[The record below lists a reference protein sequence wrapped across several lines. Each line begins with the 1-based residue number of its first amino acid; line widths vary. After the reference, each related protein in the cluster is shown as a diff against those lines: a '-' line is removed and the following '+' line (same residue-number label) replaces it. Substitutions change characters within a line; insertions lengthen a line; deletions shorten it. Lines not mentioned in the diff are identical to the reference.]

1 MQEYERVAFEP
12 ERASPRQGDRDRWSE
27 GEKLQ
32 AEPNQMGRVSPRT
45 TILVSMIVV
54 VVILCVLLFFLL
66 LLLWFSGVRSCLK
79 RGVPRRR
86 TRTNPS
92 YTPFPVRS
100 LGPC

>member
-66 LLLWFSGVRSCLK
+66 FFFFGSLAFVHVSSGA
-79 RGVPRRR
+79 
-86 TRTNPS
+86 
-92 YTPFPVRS
+92 FPGG
-100 LGPC
+100 GPGPIHHTLHFP